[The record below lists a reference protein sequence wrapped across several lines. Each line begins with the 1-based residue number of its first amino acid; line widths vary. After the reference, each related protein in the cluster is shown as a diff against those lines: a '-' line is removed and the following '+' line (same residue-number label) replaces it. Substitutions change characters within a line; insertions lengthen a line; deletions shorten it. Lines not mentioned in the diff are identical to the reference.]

1 MSIADE
7 PLSHREWCI
16 AFVHGFMGVAN
27 MDFEGYDVQPK
38 VGDLVLLRS
47 APPSLWSISYIV
59 DYRPIIHD
67 GREIIRTCCAT
78 RGRRGAT
85 QSRATSHG

>member
-59 DYRPIIHD
+59 DYRPN
-67 GREIIRTCCAT
+67 AT
-78 RGRRGAT
+78 GDVAQGQPASPITRKR
-85 QSRATSHG
+85 